1 MWEINEYEVISIG
14 RTPGGNRFTE
24 FVDSL
29 IFAEAYVNGLRPSEI
44 RTNLRTNLPD
54 GGVDTEVLQPISNDS
69 TGWLS
74 DAPTIWQYK
83 AKGYSAKKDGTDLPE
98 ATKNELKL
106 EINKRYSSD
115 CIKNGYAY
123 RLCICDSL
131 PANVQK
137 MIEIYLNEESHLIN
151 PAATNAKVLSAG
163 SLAEWASRF
172 PALKLRHILPVVTSL
187 GSNFDAWGSSVI
199 AWTHEF
205 VNYPTA
211 EDISQKIQNHVDF
224 TKAVNEA
231 VISISGLAGVGKT
244 RLVYESLLAC
254 DGAKHLSICT
264 DEEKDAIKIV
274 RTILNDLKA
283 KAILIA
289 DECGLSTRYRLNEL
303 LKGHRNRVR
312 VIAIDNSGERP
323 ASSSPE
329 IWLEEMPKEI
339 TKEILDKNYP
349 MVPIGRRRAY
359 SDLAEGF
366 VRFAAYLCSKDNLIA
381 SAGCVDPVHSG
392 IRDYILKEGM
402 LSSEELKVIQA
413 LSLVTKVGYKD
424 DVSQE
429 LVELCSIVNL
439 EPKRFKEV
447 ANNLHDTSGF
457 VARAGRYYYVTP
469 EIVAQ
474 VGFDLSWNN
483 LAKEDPQE
491 FLEKLPKILLKPF
504 LTRVRKSSSIE
515 VRGII
520 GEFFRK
526 WSFGLGPAQLNSV
539 DAIDRLVT
547 LIEVEP
553 GAYLQVLRRLI
564 EQATIDELKMVSG
577 EYNGG
582 SYGPRRSIVWLAERI
597 AAFPEYFDDAE
608 NILLK
613 LGLAETEKN
622 ISNNATTIW
631 KQLYRILLSGTAIP
645 FLDRLSKL
653 KKRIFSGNEAVSCFA
668 MGAFDEILSEH
679 LQRVVGPSIIA
690 GKIPPE
696 EYAPNDAEYVECIS
710 STILLLHKIID
721 RENISEKVTLIAKSV
736 LVNHTRGLLNQGRLN
751 ELETTLSKE
760 ILDDNL
766 KICLIES
773 IEEFLY
779 FDLKEKWGRPAI
791 PEDYAESVKGW
802 LLKIKPSDFKGRI
815 KTLVGTYRGH
825 YLLLDERD
833 KLDSEVKALA
843 SECLANPDNLMQ
855 VREAI
860 FSSDARN
867 AFTFGYGL
875 GKLDER
881 ALFLDFVFE
890 SSIQY
895 ESTELGRGYLSGLLG
910 DHPIHVDLAN
920 RKLNEIQ
927 VDYPALAYE
936 LFMARIEVTCALDRT
951 LELVDLGKL
960 DASLLGRFAYGRGM
974 NQLSLSDFERIL
986 IKLAEAYENGNS
998 MAAKS
1003 ALEFVSFRIRN
1014 EKDGCIEPIL
1024 ERENIRSLAWRLVEI
1039 TPDEI
1044 KSYEWTQIVEALSVY
1059 DPNRAAR
1066 IVVLGLVDGSLLHL
1080 GEFAAFFASLARK
1093 YPELV
1098 MQRIGEVMLDEK
1110 LGWKF
1115 QIYEFRSFFKA
1126 IPDEIIINWV
1136 KEHGINGARLLARH
1150 LPIPYIS
1157 ESGAATVPFL
1167 TQFILDTF
1175 DDDEVFNGFIC
1186 GVHAFQLYS
1195 GDIASQHDEEA
1206 EVAHQFLS
1214 HPSTRIR
1221 KWAQIEEEN
1230 AHSMSKRER
1239 QFMEERGLD

>member
-1 MWEINEYEVISIG
+1 MWEVNEYEVISIG

-29 IFAEAYVNGLRPSEI
+29 IFAEAYVNGLKPSEI

-54 GGVDTEVLQPISNDS
+54 GGVDTEFRQPLLNDS

-83 AKGYSAKKDGTDLPE
+83 AKGYSAKKDGTGLPE
-98 ATKNELKL
+98 PTKDELRS
-106 EINKRYSSD
+106 EINKPYSSD
-115 CIKNGYAY
+115 CIKKGYAY

-131 PANVQK
+131 PADVQK
-137 MIEIYLNEESHLIN
+137 MIEIHLTNEAHLIN
-151 PAATNAKVLSAG
+151 PAVSDAKVLSAG

-172 PALKLRHILPVVTSL
+172 PALKLRHILPIVTSL
-187 GSNFDAWGSSVI
+187 GLNFDAWGSSVT

-211 EDISQKIQNHVDF
+211 EDISQKIQNHVNF
-224 TKAVNEA
+224 TKGVTEG

-254 DGAKHLSICT
+254 DGAKHLSIYT
-264 DEEKDAIKIV
+264 DEERDAIEIV
-274 RTILNDLKA
+274 RTILNDPKA
-283 KAILIA
+283 KVILIA
-289 DECGLSTRYRLNEL
+289 DECGLSTRYRLNES
-303 LKGHRNRVR
+303 LKGHKNRVR

-329 IWLEEMPKEI
+329 IWLEKIPKEI

-392 IRDYILKEGM
+392 IRDYMLKEGM
-402 LSSEELKVIQA
+402 FSPEELEVIQA

-439 EPKRFKEV
+439 ESRRFKAA

-474 VGFDLSWNN
+474 VGFDLSWNY
-483 LAKEDPQE
+483 LVKEDPKD
-491 FLEKLPKILLKPF
+491 FLEELPKILLEPF
-504 LTRVRKSSSIE
+504 LMRVRKSASIE

-539 DAIDRLVT
+539 DAIDRLIT

-553 GAYLQVLRRLI
+553 GIYLPVLRRLI
-564 EQATIDELKMVSG
+564 EQATIDELKIVSG
-577 EYNGG
+577 EYIGG

-597 AAFPEYFDDAE
+597 VAFPEYFDDAE

-622 ISNNATTIW
+622 ISNNATTVW
-631 KQLYRILLSGTAIP
+631 RQLYRILLSGTAIP
-645 FLDRLSKL
+645 FLNRLSKL
-653 KKRIFSGNEAVSCFA
+653 EEKIFSGNEVVSCFA

-679 LQRVVGPSIIA
+679 LQRAVGPSIIA

-696 EYAPNDAEYVECIS
+696 EYVPNDKEYAECIS
-710 STILLLHKIID
+710 STILLLQRIINQ
-721 RENISEKVTLIAKSV
+721 ENISEHLKLKAKSI

-751 ELETTLSKE
+751 EMEATLSKE
-760 ILDDNL
+760 NLDDNL
-766 KICLIES
+766 KIGLIAN
-773 IEEFLY
+773 IEQFLY

-791 PEDYAESVKGW
+791 QEDYADRVKGW
-802 LLKIKPSDFKGRI
+802 LLKIKPSDFEGKI
-815 KTLVGTYRGH
+815 KHLVGTYHGH
-825 YLLLDERD
+825 YLLDERD
-833 KLDSEVKALA
+833 KLESEVKALA
-843 SECLANPDNLMQ
+843 SECLANPDNMMQ
-855 VREAI
+855 VKDAI
-860 FSSDARN
+860 FSPDARN
-867 AFTFGYGL
+867 AFQFGYEL
-875 GKLDER
+875 GKLDKS
-881 ALFLDFVFE
+881 ALFLDFIFK

-895 ESTELGRGYLSGLLG
+895 KSTELGRGYLSGLLG
-910 DHPIHVDLAN
+910 DHLHHADLAN
-920 RKLNEIQ
+920 KKLNEIQ
-927 VDYPALAYE
+927 EDYPTLAFE
-936 LFMARIEVTCALDRT
+936 LFMARIDVTNALDRA
-951 LELVDLGKL
+951 LKLVDLGKL

-974 NQLSLSDFERIL
+974 NQLSLGDFDRIL
-986 IKLAEAYENGNS
+986 ERLVAASENENS
-998 MAAKS
+998 MALKS
-1003 ALEFVSFRIRN
+1003 AVEFVSFRIYN
-1014 EKDGCIEPIL
+1014 EKEGHIERIL
-1024 ERENIRSLAWRLVEI
+1024 EQENIRSLAWRLVEI

-1044 KSYEWTQIVEALSVY
+1044 KSYEWTQIVEALWIY
-1059 DPNRAAR
+1059 DPNRAAK
-1066 IVVLGLVDGSLLHL
+1066 IIVLGLAEGNLLRL
-1080 GEFAAFFASLARK
+1080 GEFVNLFVSLARK

-1098 MQRIGEVMLDEK
+1098 MQKIGEVMLDEK
-1110 LGWKF
+1110 MGWKF
-1115 QIYEFRSFFKA
+1115 QIYEFRSFFKE
-1126 IPDEIIINWV
+1126 IPDEIIIKWV
-1136 KEHGINGARLLARH
+1136 KEHGTKGACLLARH
-1150 LPIPYIS
+1150 LPPPYIS
-1157 ESGAATVPFL
+1157 ETGAATVPYI
-1167 TQFILDTF
+1167 TQYILDTF
-1175 DDDEVFNGFIC
+1175 EDDDVFNGFIC

-1195 GDIASQHDEEA
+1195 GDIASQHDNEA
-1206 EVAHQFLS
+1206 EVARQFLN
-1214 HPSTRIR
+1214 HPSKRIQE
-1221 KWAQIEEEN
+1221 WAQIEEEQ
-1230 AHSMSKRER
+1230 ALSMAKRER